1 MEIERKWLIRPSD
14 IPYDLRKLQ
23 HQSIRQAYISFS
35 PVVRVRQLN
44 GGERNILTVKRPT
57 VYQGLASEESEH
69 EIDSGLAAFLFSCSS
84 GNVITKTRYIHPLPS
99 GLTEEID
106 VFSDALRGLAYLE
119 IEFPDI
125 ESAKSFPSP
134 GWVLADV
141 TDDLRYKNSCLAQY
155 GLPESDV

>member
-14 IPYDLRKLQ
+14 IPYDLRKLP

-57 VYQGLASEESEH
+57 VYQGLASEESEY

-84 GNVITKTRYIHPLPS
+84 GNVITFRNHP
-99 GLTEEID
+99 
-106 VFSDALRGLAYLE
+106 V
-119 IEFPDI
+119 
-125 ESAKSFPSP
+125 
-134 GWVLADV
+134 
-141 TDDLRYKNSCLAQY
+141 
-155 GLPESDV
+155 